1 MNETEKLIEK
11 NNNLR
16 ELLSA
21 ENKEYYE
28 QILIYIR
35 TKSFFHDELDI
46 EKILL
51 EILQDILEA
60 QKNSE
65 NAVDYF
71 GNNPQ
76 NTLDDILSQLPKITF
91 KKRASLIGIVFAISS
106 GFSLFST
113 LTSKYPSID
122 FLSLLFNGLISFIF
136 VELILYLIN
145 RQSFKPYQNKKREY
159 FFAFCISFVFI
170 GLTFLSNHFGHFWLS
185 LHVPPYTGLT
195 VTWLGIFVLF
205 IWVISKKRNDYY
217 HIVFSLAILN
227 LIPTF
232 SKIPSFNLLVSSTTH
247 KIIFILIVL
256 ILIYGSQFYY
266 LKKEQKK

>member
-76 NTLDDILSQLPKITF
+76 NTLDDILSQLPKIT
-91 KKRASLIGIVFAISS
+91 
-106 GFSLFST
+106 
-113 LTSKYPSID
+113 
-122 FLSLLFNGLISFIF
+122 
-136 VELILYLIN
+136 
-145 RQSFKPYQNKKREY
+145 
-159 FFAFCISFVFI
+159 
-170 GLTFLSNHFGHFWLS
+170 
-185 LHVPPYTGLT
+185 
-195 VTWLGIFVLF
+195 
-205 IWVISKKRNDYY
+205 
-217 HIVFSLAILN
+217 
-227 LIPTF
+227 
-232 SKIPSFNLLVSSTTH
+232 
-247 KIIFILIVL
+247 
-256 ILIYGSQFYY
+256 
-266 LKKEQKK
+266 